1 VKVRVEKQ
9 IGSSILSFETG
20 ELAKQ
25 AAAAVRA
32 QYGETVVISAVATGP
47 GRPNIDFFPLTCDYR
62 ERTAAAGKFPGGFI
76 KREGRPTTKETL
88 TSRLC
93 DRPIR
98 PLFPKGFKD
107 EVQCQAFVLASDK
120 QNDGDVIA
128 MNGVAAALFISQLP
142 FNGPIASVRV
152 GRLAGKFVAFPTHDE
167 LNDSELDLIMS
178 GSEDSVAMIEGF
190 AREMSENDM
199 FEAILFGHSVI
210 KEIIDLQRELY
221 QKVGVQKAPFT
232 AVVDTSVYDRLKS
245 RFYDEFK
252 VAKQTSGKQ
261 ARADAVRALKEKAIL
276 ELIPD
281 PLAAD
286 AIKLDALQHAWHDL
300 QERVVRDLI
309 LSGTRPDGRDYRSLR
324 NIDCQVDI
332 LPRVHGSA
340 VFQRGETQA
349 LITVTL
355 GTTRDEQRVDGL
367 FDEYSKKFML
377 DYNFPSFSVGEVRPI
392 RGPGRREIGH
402 GALAERSVAPILPN
416 PEEFPYTIRVISDIL
431 ESNGSSSMASVCGA
445 TLGLMAAGVP
455 ISNPVAGIS
464 VGLVKESDTQWVLLT
479 DIIGDEDHYGD
490 MDFKIAG
497 TQNGITGIQLDLKIE
512 GISHDIIRA
521 TFDQSREARIQ
532 ILRRMLS
539 TIPRPK
545 EDISEWAPRLI
556 RTNIDPEKIGML
568 IGPGG
573 KNIRGIQEATGTV
586 IEVND
591 EGVVTIAS
599 SNREWAEAALAQ
611 VEACTA
617 TVQVGKIY
625 HGRVTSIKDFGA
637 FVEILPGRDGLV
649 HISELS
655 TGYINSVGDVCR
667 IGDEMKVLVIDVDEH
682 DRVKLSRKR
691 AYEELG
697 IPDEMAAMTTE
708 RPARAAG
715 EGNGEEGGDYR
726 GGGDRGGDRGE
737 YRAGGGERGEA
748 RGGGDR
754 GEYRAG
760 GAGGGGGGEYRG
772 GRGGGGGRGGDRG
785 GGRGGRGGG
794 GGGGRGG
801 GGGGGYRDRR

>member
-1 VKVRVEKQ
+1 MN
-9 IGSSILSFETG
+9 
-20 ELAKQ
+20 
-25 AAAAVRA
+25 AA
-32 QYGETVVISAVATGP
+32 TSGP
-47 GRPNIDFFPLTCDYR
+47 SRPGTDFFPLTCDSR

-88 TSRLC
+88 TARLC

-98 PLFPKGFKD
+98 PLFPKGFND

-128 MNGVAAALFISQLP
+128 MNGVAAALFISPLP
-142 FNGPIASVRV
+142 FSGPIASIRIGRIG
-152 GRLAGKFVAFPTHDE
+152 GRLIAFPTHDE
-167 LNDSELDLIMS
+167 LNDSDLDLIMS
-178 GSEDSVAMIEGF
+178 GSDNSVAMIEGF

-210 KEIIDLQRELY
+210 KEILEMQREFAR
-221 QKVGVQKAPFT
+221 KIGVEKAPFT
-232 AVVDTSVYDRLKS
+232 VVDDTTVYDRLKS
-245 RFYDEFK
+245 RFYDDFK
-252 VAKQTSGKQ
+252 IAKQTSGKQ
-261 ARADAVRALKEKAIL
+261 ARAEAVKQLKEKAVAN
-276 ELIPD
+276 LIPD
-281 PLAAD
+281 PQAAD
-286 AIKLDALQHAWHDL
+286 AIKPEAFSTAWHDL
-300 QERVVRDLI
+300 EERVVRGLI
-309 LSGTRPDGRDYRSLR
+309 LSGTLPDGRDYRTLR
-324 NIDCQVDI
+324 NIECAVDV

-464 VGLVKESDTQWVLLT
+464 VGLVKEGDNQWVLLT

-512 GISHDIIRA
+512 GISPEIIRA

-532 ILRRMLS
+532 ILRKMLS
-539 TIPRPK
+539 AISRPK

-556 RTNIDPEKIGML
+556 RTTIDPEKIGML

-591 EGVVTIAS
+591 DGVVTIAS
-599 SNREWAEAALAQ
+599 SNREWAQAALAQ

-617 TVQVGKIY
+617 TVQIGKIY
-625 HGRVTSIKDFGA
+625 TGRVTSIKDFGA

-655 TGYINSVGDVCR
+655 SGYVNSVGDVCR

-691 AYEELG
+691 AHEELG
-697 IPDEMAAMTTE
+697 IPDEMAAQTAE
-708 RPARAAG
+708 RPPRG
-715 EGNGEEGGDYR
+715 EGDGEGGEYR
-726 GGGDRGGDRGE
+726 ASGERSEYRGGDRGE
-737 YRAGGGERGEA
+737 YR
-748 RGGGDR
+748 
-754 GEYRAG
+754 
-760 GAGGGGGGEYRG
+760 GGGGGGEYRG
-772 GRGGGGGRGGDRG
+772 GRGGGRGGDR

-794 GGGGRGG
+794 GGR
-801 GGGGGYRDRR
+801 GGYRDRDRRSAHGPGRIQTGFTCPAVVS

>member
-9 IGSSILSFETG
+9 IGSGILSFETG
-20 ELAKQ
+20 HLAKQ
-25 AAAAVRA
+25 AHAAVVA
-32 QYGETVVISAVATGP
+32 QYGETVVMNAATTGP
-47 GRPNIDFFPLTCDYR
+47 ARPGIDFFPLTCDYR

-76 KREGRPTTKETL
+76 KREGRPTIKETL

-98 PLFPKGFKD
+98 PLFPKGFRD
-107 EVQCQAFVLASDK
+107 EVQCQAIVMASDK

-128 MNGVAAALFISQLP
+128 MNGIAAALFISPMP
-142 FNGPIASVRV
+142 FRGPIASVRV
-152 GRLAGKFVAFPTHDE
+152 GRIAGKFVAFPTHDE
-167 LNDSELDLIMS
+167 LEDSDLDLIMS
-178 GSEDSVAMIEGF
+178 GSDHSVAMIEGF
-190 AREMSENDM
+190 AREMAENDM
-199 FEAILFGHSVI
+199 FEAILFGHSAI
-210 KEIIDLQRELY
+210 KEILDLQREF
-221 QKVGVQKAPFT
+221 QRKVGIEKPAFVAPP
-232 AVVDTSVYDRLKS
+232 DTGIYDRLKE
-245 RFYDEFK
+245 RFYDEFRA
-252 VAKQTSGKQ
+252 AKQTTGKQ
-261 ARADAVRALKEKAIL
+261 NRAEAVRLLKEKATAEI
-276 ELIPD
+276 IPD
-281 PLAAD
+281 PKASD
-286 AIKLDALQHAWHDL
+286 AVKPEVFSTAWHDL
-300 QERVVRDLI
+300 EERVVRDAI

-324 NIDCQVDI
+324 NIECEVDV

-340 VFQRGETQA
+340 LFQRGETQA
-349 LITVTL
+349 LVTVTL
-355 GTTRDEQRVDGL
+355 GTTRDEQRVEGM

-377 DYNFPSFSVGEVRPI
+377 DYNFPPFSVGECRPI

-402 GALAERSVAPILPN
+402 GALAERSVNPVLPS

-532 ILRRMLS
+532 ILRKMLS
-539 TIPRPK
+539 AISRPK
-545 EDISEWAPRLI
+545 EDISPFAPRLI
-556 RTNIDPEKIGML
+556 RTHIDPEKIGML

-586 IEVND
+586 IEVED
-591 EGVVTIAS
+591 DGTVTIAS
-599 SNREWAEAALAQ
+599 TNREWADAALAQ

-617 TVQVGKIY
+617 TVQIGKIY
-625 HGRVTSIKDFGA
+625 QGRVTSIKDFGA

-655 TGYINSVGDVCR
+655 TGYVSSVGDVCR

-697 IPDEMAAMTTE
+697 IADEIAQAGAE
-708 RPARAAG
+708 RPPRPEGDGDGG
-715 EGNGEEGGDYR
+715 EYR
-726 GGGDRGGDRGE
+726 GCGARGGDRG
-737 YRAGGGERGEA
+737 
-748 RGGGDR
+748 
-754 GEYRAG
+754 
-760 GAGGGGGGEYRG
+760 
-772 GRGGGGGRGGDRG
+772 
-785 GGRGGRGGG
+785 
-794 GGGGRGG
+794 
-801 GGGGGYRDRR
+801 

>member
-1 VKVRVEKQ
+1 VTKVRVEKK
-9 IGSSILSFETG
+9 IGNSVLSFETG
-20 ELAKQ
+20 YLAKQ
-25 AAAAVRA
+25 AHAAVIV
-32 QYGETVVISAVATGP
+32 QYGETVTINTATGGP
-47 GRPNIDFFPLTCDYR
+47 GRPGIDFFPLTCDYR

-93 DRPIR
+93 DRPVR
-98 PLFPKGFKD
+98 PLFPKGYRD
-107 EVQCQAFVLASDK
+107 EVQCQAIVLASDK
-120 QNDGDVIA
+120 QNDGDVLA
-128 MNGVAAALFISQLP
+128 MNGVAAALFISPLP
-142 FNGPIASVRV
+142 FQGPIASVRV
-152 GRLAGKFVAFPTHDE
+152 GRVNGQFLAFPTHDDLE
-167 LNDSELDLIMS
+167 TSDLDLIVS

-190 AREMSENDM
+190 AREMSEADM
-199 FEAILFGHSVI
+199 FEAVLFAHSAI
-210 KEIIDLQRELY
+210 KEVIALQRELY
-221 QKVGVQKAPFT
+221 EKVGVTKAAFVPPP
-232 AVVDTSVYDRLKS
+232 DTGLDANLKS
-245 RFYDEFK
+245 RFYDELK
-252 VAKQTSGKQ
+252 SAKQTVGKQ
-261 ARADAVRALKEKAIL
+261 ARAEAVKAVKEKARA
-276 ELIPD
+276 EFIPD
-281 PLAAD
+281 PAAAD
-286 AIKLDALQHAWHDL
+286 AIRPEVFSTAWSEL
-300 QERVVRDLI
+300 VERVVRDLI
-309 LSGTRPDGRDYRSLR
+309 LSGTRPDGRDYRTLR
-324 NIDCQVDI
+324 DIECAVDV

-355 GTTRDEQRVDGL
+355 GTSRDEQRVDGL
-367 FDEYSKKFML
+367 QEEYSKKFML

-402 GALAERSVAPILPN
+402 GALAERSVNPVLPS

-464 VGLVKESDTQWVLLT
+464 VGLVKESESQWVLLT

-512 GISHDIIRA
+512 GVSPDIIKA
-521 TFDQSREARIQ
+521 TFEQSREARIQ
-532 ILRRMLS
+532 ILRKMLT

-545 EDISEWAPRLI
+545 EEISEWAPRLI
-556 RTNIDPEKIGML
+556 RTQIDPLKIGLL

-586 IEVND
+586 IEVQD
-591 EGVVTIAS
+591 DGTVTIAS
-599 SNREWAEAALAQ
+599 TNREWAEAALAQ

-617 TVQVGKIY
+617 TVQIGKIY
-625 HGRVTSIKDFGA
+625 TGRVVSLKDFGA
-637 FVEILPGRDGLV
+637 FVEIIPGRDGLV

-655 TGYINSVGDVCR
+655 SGYVASVGDVCR

-691 AYEELG
+691 AHEELG
-697 IPDEMAAMTTE
+697 LPDEMAAVE
-708 RPARAAG
+708 GGG
-715 EGNGEEGGDYR
+715 EEGPPRGEGEEGGF
-726 GGGDRGGDRGE
+726 RGGD
-737 YRAGGGERGEA
+737 
-748 RGGGDR
+748 
-754 GEYRAG
+754 
-760 GAGGGGGGEYRG
+760 RG

-785 GGRGGRGGG
+785 GRGGG
-794 GGGGRGG
+794 GGRGGDRGGRGGG

>member
-9 IGSSILSFETG
+9 IGSSVLSFESG
-20 ELAKQ
+20 YLAKQ
-25 AAAAVRA
+25 ASAAVLA
-32 QYGETVVISAVATGP
+32 QYGETVTMNAVASGP
-47 GRPNIDFFPLTCDYR
+47 GRVGIDFFPLTCDYR

-76 KREGRPTTKETL
+76 KREGRPTMKETL

-98 PLFPKGFKD
+98 PLFPKGFRD
-107 EVQCQAFVLASDK
+107 EVQCQSMVLASDK

-128 MNGVAAALFISQLP
+128 MNGVAAALFISPLP
-142 FNGPIASVRV
+142 FRGPIASVRV
-152 GRLAGKFVAFPTHDE
+152 GRLAGKFIPFPTHDE
-167 LNDSELDLIMS
+167 LEDSDLDLIIS
-178 GSEDSVAMIEGF
+178 GTQDSVAMIEGF
-190 AREMSENDM
+190 AREMPENDM
-199 FEAILFGHSVI
+199 FEAILFAHSTI
-210 KEIIDLQRELY
+210 KEILQLQREFYEKLN
-221 QKVGVQKAPFT
+221 VQKAPFEPP
-232 AVVDTSVYDRLKS
+232 ADPGIYDRLKS
-245 RFYDEFK
+245 RYYDEFK
-252 VAKQTSGKQ
+252 AAKQTSGKQ
-261 ARADAVRALKEKAIL
+261 ARADAVRQLKERVVAD
-276 ELIPD
+276 LIPD
-281 PLAAD
+281 PLAEG
-286 AIKLDALQHAWHDL
+286 AIKPEHFSTAWHDL
-300 QERVVRDLI
+300 EERVVRDLI

-324 NIDCQVDI
+324 NIECAVDV

-377 DYNFPSFSVGEVRPI
+377 DYNFPSYSVGEVRPI

-402 GALAERSVAPILPN
+402 GALAERSVNPVLPN
-416 PEEFPYTIRVISDIL
+416 PEEFPYTIRVISDIM

-464 VGLVKESDTQWVLLT
+464 VGLVKESDNQWVLLT

-512 GISHDIIRA
+512 GINIDIIRA

-532 ILRRMLS
+532 ILRKMLS

-545 EDISEWAPRLI
+545 EDISPWAPRLL
-556 RTNIDPEKIGML
+556 RTQIDPEKIGLL

-586 IEVND
+586 IEVED
-591 EGVVTIAS
+591 DGTVTIAS
-599 SNREWAEAALAQ
+599 ANREWAEAALAQ

-655 TGYINSVGDVCR
+655 TGYVSSVGDVCR

-691 AYEELG
+691 AHEELG
-697 IPDEMAAMTTE
+697 IPDEMAAQTTE
-708 RPARAAG
+708 RPQRMEGDG
-715 EGNGEEGGDYR
+715 EGGEYRGGDRGDRGERGEYR
-726 GGGDRGGDRGE
+726 GGGDRGEGRGE
-737 YRAGGGERGEA
+737 YRGGGERGEY

-754 GEYRAG
+754 GEYRG
-760 GAGGGGGGEYRG
+760 G
-772 GRGGGGGRGGDRG
+772 GGGGGRGGRG

-794 GGGGRGG
+794 GGGR

>member
-1 VKVRVEKQ
+1 MKVRVEKQ
-9 IGSSILSFETG
+9 IGSSVLSFETG
-20 ELAKQ
+20 YLAKQ
-25 AAAAVRA
+25 AAAAVLA
-32 QYGETVVISAVATGP
+32 QYGETVVICAVATGP
-47 GRPNIDFFPLTCDYR
+47 GRPGIDFFPLTCDYR

-120 QNDGDVIA
+120 QTDADVIA
-128 MNGVAAALFISQLP
+128 MNGIAAALFISPLP
-142 FNGPIASVRV
+142 FQGPIASVRV
-152 GRLAGKFVAFPTHDE
+152 GRIAGKFIPFPTHDE
-167 LNDSELDLIMS
+167 LNDSDLDLIVS
-178 GSEDSVAMIEGF
+178 GNDNSVAMIEGF
-190 AREMSENDM
+190 AREMPENDM
-199 FEAILFGHSVI
+199 FEAILFAHSTI
-210 KEIIDLQRELY
+210 KEILELQREFLR
-221 QKVGVQKAPFT
+221 KIGTEKPAFVAPP
-232 AVVDTSVYDRLKS
+232 DPGVYDRLKS

-252 VAKQTSGKQ
+252 SAKQTSGKQ
-261 ARADAVRALKEKAIL
+261 NRAEAVKALKTKAAS
-276 ELIPD
+276 EFIPD

-286 AIKLDALQHAWHDL
+286 AIKPEVFSSAWHEL
-300 QERVVRDLI
+300 EERVVRDQI

-324 NIDCQVDI
+324 NIECEVDV

-349 LITVTL
+349 LVTVTL

-367 FDEYSKKFML
+367 FDEYAKKFML

-402 GALAERSVAPILPN
+402 GALAERSVAPVLPN

-512 GISHDIIRA
+512 GVSPEIIRA

-539 TIPRPK
+539 AISRPK
-545 EDISEWAPRLI
+545 EDISEYAPRLI
-556 RTNIDPEKIGML
+556 RTTIDPEKIGML

-591 EGVVTIAS
+591 EGIVTIAS

-617 TVQVGKIY
+617 TVQIGKIY
-625 HGRVTSIKDFGA
+625 NGRVTSIKDFGA

-649 HISELS
+649 HISEFS
-655 TGYINSVGDVCR
+655 TGYVSSVGDVCR
-667 IGDEMKVLVIDVDEH
+667 VGDEMKVLVIDVDEH

-691 AYEELG
+691 AHEELG
-697 IPDEMAAMTTE
+697 LPDELAAQERPPRAEGDEGGEFQGTE
-708 RPARAAG
+708 RG
-715 EGNGEEGGDYR
+715 EY
-726 GGGDRGGDRGE
+726 RGGDRGE
-737 YRAGGGERGEA
+737 YRGGGR
-748 RGGGDR
+748 
-754 GEYRAG
+754 
-760 GAGGGGGGEYRG
+760 
-772 GRGGGGGRGGDRG
+772 GGGGRGGDRG
-785 GGRGGRGGG
+785 GRGGG
-794 GGGGRGG
+794 GGGGRGGRGG